1 MNQFI
6 QEFLHV
12 TESAALA
19 TYPWIGTG
27 NKIEADQAAT
37 DSMRTQLNKIHMDG
51 EIVIGEGEIDEAPML
66 FIGEKVGTG
75 HGEGIDLAV
84 DPIDGTTSTSKGKNN
99 AIAVIAI
106 AKKGALLH
114 APDMYMEKIVTGP
127 EAAGKINIDFTLE
140 KNLRIIAE
148 AKGKKLEE
156 LKLITQDR
164 ERHNHWVEEARAL
177 GVRTELFEEGDIIPA
192 ISTCIH
198 RQGNADLFI
207 GIGGA
212 PEGVLAAVGVKSLG
226 GEMQARLLP
235 NTDEQ
240 WNRCVSMGIVRPN
253 EALSH
258 HQLVNTDE
266 CAFIATSITSNMLSQ
281 GIENNQD
288 VFITHSIVLNG
299 LDKCFRHIAT
309 EHPKVTV

>member
-12 TESAALA
+12 TEAAALA

-37 DSMRTQLNKIHMDG
+37 NSMRTLLNKIPMDG
-51 EIVIGEGEIDEAPML
+51 EVVIGEGEMDEAPML
-66 FIGEKVGTG
+66 FIGEKVGTRNG
-75 HGEGIDLAV
+75 AGVDLAV

-99 AIAVIAI
+99 AIAVIAV
-106 AKKGALLH
+106 ANKGALLH

-127 EAAGKINIDFTLE
+127 EAAGKINIDFSLE

-148 AKGKKLEE
+148 AKGKKMEE
-156 LKLITQDR
+156 LKMIVQDR
-164 ERHNHWVEEARAL
+164 ERHNHWVEEAHTL

-192 ISTCIH
+192 IATCIH
-198 RQGNADLFI
+198 RVDVDLFI
-207 GIGGA
+207 GVGGA

-235 NTDEQ
+235 KTDEQ
-240 WNRCVSMGIVRPN
+240 RSRCISMGISNPQ

-258 HQLVNTDE
+258 DQLVSTDE
-266 CAFIATSITSNMLSQ
+266 CAFIATSITNNMLSK
-281 GIENNQD
+281 GIEINQN
-288 VFITHSIVLNG
+288 VFTTHSIVLNG

-309 EHPKVTV
+309 EHPKHSI

>member
-6 QEFLHV
+6 QDFLRV

-37 DSMRTQLNKIHMDG
+37 DSMRTLLNQIPMDG
-51 EIVIGEGEIDEAPML
+51 KVVIGEGEMDEAPML

-75 HGEGIDLAV
+75 NGTGIDLAV

-99 AIAVIAI
+99 AIAVIAA
-106 AKKGALLH
+106 AKKGTLLH
-114 APDMYMEKIVTGP
+114 APDMYMEKLVTGP
-127 EAAGKINIDFTLE
+127 EAAGKINIDYPLE
-140 KNLRIIAE
+140 KNLRIIAD

-156 LKLITQDR
+156 LKLIVQDR
-164 ERHNHWVEEARAL
+164 ERHNLWIEEAHAL

-192 ISTCIH
+192 IATCIH
-198 RQGNADLFI
+198 RIDIDLFI
-207 GIGGA
+207 GVGGA

-235 NTDEQ
+235 KSDEQ
-240 WNRCVSMGIVRPN
+240 WKRCVSMGLAEPKA
-253 EALSH
+253 ALSH
-258 HQLVNTDE
+258 NQLVATDE
-266 CAFIATSITSNMLSQ
+266 CAFIATSITSNMLLQ
-281 GIENNQD
+281 GIENRQN
-288 VFITHSIVLNG
+288 VFTTHSVVLNG
-299 LDKCFRHIAT
+299 LDKCFRYIAT
-309 EHPKVTV
+309 EHPSVSV

>member
-1 MNQFI
+1 MNPFI
-6 QEFLHV
+6 QDFLHV

-37 DSMRTQLNKIHMDG
+37 DAMRTLLNRIPMDG
-51 EIVIGEGEIDEAPML
+51 KVVIGEGEVDEAPML

-75 HGEGIDLAV
+75 NGAGIDVAV

-99 AIAVIAI
+99 AIAVIAV
-106 AKKGALLH
+106 AKEGTLLH

-127 EAAGKINIDFTLE
+127 EAAGKINIDFSLE

-148 AKGKKLEE
+148 AKGKKVEE
-156 LKLITQDR
+156 LKLIIQDR
-164 ERHNHWVEEARAL
+164 ERHSHWVEQAHAL
-177 GVRTELFEEGDIIPA
+177 GVRTELFEEGDVIPA
-192 ISTCIH
+192 IATCIH
-198 RQGNADLFI
+198 RSDADLFI

-240 WNRCVSMGIVRPN
+240 WNRCVSMGLTSPN
-253 EALSH
+253 KALSH
-258 HQLVNTDE
+258 HQLVATDE
-266 CAFIATSITSNMLSQ
+266 CAFIATSITGNMLLP
-281 GIENNQD
+281 GIENNQNA
-288 VFITHSIVLNG
+288 FTTHSIVLNG
-299 LDKCFRHIAT
+299 LDKCFRLITT
-309 EHPKVTV
+309 EHAKPSI

>member
-6 QEFLHV
+6 QDFLHV

-37 DSMRTQLNKIHMDG
+37 DSMRTLLNKIPMDG
-51 EIVIGEGEIDEAPML
+51 EVVIGEGEMDEAPML

-75 HGEGIDLAV
+75 NGAGIDLAV

-99 AIAVIAI
+99 AIAVIAA
-106 AKKGALLH
+106 AKKGTLLH
-114 APDMYMEKIVTGP
+114 APDMYMEKLVTGP
-127 EAAGKINIDFTLE
+127 EAAGKIDIDYPLE
-140 KNLRIIAE
+140 KNLRIIAD

-156 LKLITQDR
+156 LKMIVQDR
-164 ERHNHWVEEARAL
+164 ERHNHWIEEARAL
-177 GVRTELFEEGDIIPA
+177 GVRTELFEEGDVIPA
-192 ISTCIH
+192 IATCIH
-198 RQGNADLFI
+198 RSDIDLFI

-235 NTDEQ
+235 KTNEQ
-240 WNRCVSMGIVRPN
+240 WERCVSMGITDPK
-253 EALSH
+253 EALVH
-258 HQLVNTDE
+258 NQLVGTNE
-266 CAFIATSITSNMLSQ
+266 CAFIATSITSNMLLQ
-281 GIENNQD
+281 GIENNQN
-288 VFITHSIVLNG
+288 VFTTHSIVLDG
-299 LDKCFRHIAT
+299 LNKCYRHIAT
-309 EHPKVTV
+309 EHPMSSV

>member
-75 HGEGIDLAV
+75 HGKGIDLAV

-106 AKKGALLH
+106 AKKVHCSMLT
-114 APDMYMEKIVTGP
+114 I
-127 EAAGKINIDFTLE
+127 
-140 KNLRIIAE
+140 
-148 AKGKKLEE
+148 
-156 LKLITQDR
+156 
-164 ERHNHWVEEARAL
+164 
-177 GVRTELFEEGDIIPA
+177 
-192 ISTCIH
+192 CIW
-198 RQGNADLFI
+198 R
-207 GIGGA
+207 
-212 PEGVLAAVGVKSLG
+212 
-226 GEMQARLLP
+226 RL
-235 NTDEQ
+235 
-240 WNRCVSMGIVRPN
+240 
-253 EALSH
+253 
-258 HQLVNTDE
+258 
-266 CAFIATSITSNMLSQ
+266 
-281 GIENNQD
+281 
-288 VFITHSIVLNG
+288 
-299 LDKCFRHIAT
+299 
-309 EHPKVTV
+309 

>member
-6 QEFLHV
+6 QDFLHV

-37 DSMRTQLNKIHMDG
+37 DSMRTLLNKIPMDG
-51 EIVIGEGEIDEAPML
+51 EVVIGEGEMDEAPML

-75 HGEGIDLAV
+75 NGAGIDLAV

-99 AIAVIAI
+99 AIAVIAA
-106 AKKGALLH
+106 AKKGTLLH
-114 APDMYMEKIVTGP
+114 APDMYMEKLVTGP
-127 EAAGKINIDFTLE
+127 EAAGKIDIDYPLE
-140 KNLRIIAE
+140 KNLRIIAD

-156 LKLITQDR
+156 LKMIVQDR
-164 ERHNHWVEEARAL
+164 ERHNHWIEEARAL
-177 GVRTELFEEGDIIPA
+177 GVRTELFEEGDVIPA
-192 ISTCIH
+192 IATCIH
-198 RQGNADLFI
+198 RSDIDLFI

-235 NTDEQ
+235 KTNEQ
-240 WNRCVSMGIVRPN
+240 WERCVSMGITNPK
-253 EALSH
+253 EALVH
-258 HQLVNTDE
+258 NQLVGTNE
-266 CAFIATSITSNMLSQ
+266 CAFIATSITSNMLLQ
-281 GIENNQD
+281 GIENNQN
-288 VFITHSIVLNG
+288 VFTTHSIVLDG
-299 LDKCFRHIAT
+299 LNKCYRHIAT
-309 EHPKVTV
+309 EHPMSSV

>member
-6 QEFLHV
+6 QDFLHV

-37 DSMRTQLNKIHMDG
+37 DSMRTLLNKIPMDG
-51 EIVIGEGEIDEAPML
+51 EVVIGEGEMDEAPML

-75 HGEGIDLAV
+75 NGAGIDLAV

-99 AIAVIAI
+99 AIAVIAA
-106 AKKGALLH
+106 AKKGTLLH
-114 APDMYMEKIVTGP
+114 APDMYMEKLVTGP
-127 EAAGKINIDFTLE
+127 EAAGKIDIDYPLE
-140 KNLRIIAE
+140 KNLRIIAD

-156 LKLITQDR
+156 LKMIVQDR
-164 ERHNHWVEEARAL
+164 ERHNHWIEEARAL
-177 GVRTELFEEGDIIPA
+177 GVRTELFEEGDVIPA
-192 ISTCIH
+192 IATCIH
-198 RQGNADLFI
+198 RSDIDLFI

-235 NTDEQ
+235 KTNEQ
-240 WNRCVSMGIVRPN
+240 WERCVSMGITDPK
-253 EALSH
+253 EALAH
-258 HQLVNTDE
+258 NQLVGTNE
-266 CAFIATSITSNMLSQ
+266 CAFIATSITSNMLLQ
-281 GIENNQD
+281 GIENNQN
-288 VFITHSIVLNG
+288 VFTTHSIVLDG
-299 LDKCFRHIAT
+299 LNKCYRHIAT
-309 EHPKVTV
+309 EHPLSSV

>member
-6 QEFLHV
+6 QDFLYV

-37 DSMRTQLNKIHMDG
+37 DSMRTLLNKISMDG
-51 EIVIGEGEIDEAPML
+51 EVVIGEGEMDEAPML

-75 HGEGIDLAV
+75 NGAGIDLAV

-99 AIAVIAI
+99 AIAVIAA
-106 AKKGALLH
+106 AKKGTLLH
-114 APDMYMEKIVTGP
+114 APDMYMEKLVTGP
-127 EAAGKINIDFTLE
+127 EAAGKIDIDYPLE

-156 LKLITQDR
+156 LKLIVQDR
-164 ERHNHWVEEARAL
+164 ERHNHWIEEARAL
-177 GVRTELFEEGDIIPA
+177 GVRTELFEEGDVIPA
-192 ISTCIH
+192 IATCIH
-198 RQGNADLFI
+198 RSDVDLFI

-235 NTDEQ
+235 KTDEQ
-240 WNRCVSMGIVRPN
+240 WERCVSMGITNPK
-253 EALSH
+253 EALEH
-258 HQLVNTDE
+258 NQLVGTDE
-266 CAFIATSITSNMLSQ
+266 CAFIATSITSNMLLQ
-281 GIENNQD
+281 GIENNQN
-288 VFITHSIVLNG
+288 VFTTHSIVLDG
-299 LDKCFRHIAT
+299 LNKCYRHIAT
-309 EHPKVTV
+309 EHSRISG